1 MRHFLN
7 NIEVSPRNVLEIGL
21 NTDFSGN
28 PEILSIDTDKIKL
41 PREAM
46 DIIQSHIAT
55 QGVFEGIPYNIITDG
70 GVNLEYYVDLTD
82 QTLFKTSDIEVKIKK
97 RMGKD
102 LFFEKAEGL
111 SFELMADKGVNFD
124 IFNIPYLIIPDN
136 IPEMGLNL
144 SIALFV
150 MTKEL
155 IQSVKDLATSIAN
168 LVEAVTPNVGVPPVP
183 PLGEIIS
190 LSIQVLAQLA
200 YTIAIVIAI
209 KKLGDQMFELV
220 YPKVRKYLGVT
231 IQELIKKGCD
241 YLGFTLESNLL
252 EENKKMTLMPVP
264 LTKEKKSIFNFL
276 QNDLDFSF
284 TKGYPTAQDSVSTL
298 GELINAVELW
308 FNARTKVYQGKVQ
321 IERRDYWQILTTNT
335 LTPSLTDQENRSN
348 EYQLNTDEAWKRT
361 YIHYQV
367 DYSDL
372 HTLDFF
378 DPTDA
383 EYSTEPLNVINQD
396 LVTIKGLNDINIP
409 FALGVRKSTLNWVE
423 EKGFSFFEALDNL
436 IGVLGFNSNL
446 SSIVGD
452 RLGVTQISS
461 QFYSTTKVLWAQRST
476 GKQKSD
482 YTDYIKASEIYR
494 KYHTINEIQINGY
507 KIFNEV
513 AIRLNSS
520 DFVNL
525 LDNNFAFI
533 NGVLCEILSIN
544 YIDEQSKAIISYKEP
559 YNYAQG
565 KVEIVTLN
573 S

>member
-55 QGVFEGIPYNIITDG
+55 QGVFEGIPYNIITEG

-82 QTLFKTSDIEVKIKK
+82 QTLFKTYDIEVKIKK
-97 RMGKD
+97 RQGKD

-124 IFNIPYLIIPDN
+124 LFNIPYLIIPDN

-155 IQSVKDLATSIAN
+155 IQSIKDLATAIAN

-220 YPKVRKYLGVT
+220 YPKVRKYLGAT
-231 IQELIKKGCD
+231 IQELIQKGCD

-264 LTKEKKSIFNFL
+264 LTKDKKSIFNFL
-276 QNDLDFSF
+276 ENDLDFSF
-284 TKGYPTAQDSVSTL
+284 TKGYPTAQDSISTL
-298 GELINAVELW
+298 GELINAVEIW

-335 LTPSLTDQENRSN
+335 LIPSLTDQDNRSN
-348 EYQLNTDEAWKRT
+348 EYQLNTEEAWKRT

-409 FALGVRKSTLNWVE
+409 FALAVRKNELNWVE
-423 EKGFSFFEALDNL
+423 EKALDFFQSLDNL
-436 IGVLGFNSNL
+436 VGVLGFNSNL

-461 QFYSTTKVLWAQRST
+461 QFYSITKVLYAQKST
-476 GKQKSD
+476 GKQNAD
-482 YTDYIKASEIYR
+482 YTDYIKASEIYA
-494 KYHTINEIQINGY
+494 KYHTINEITVNGY

-513 AIRLNSS
+513 AIRINSS
-520 DFVNL
+520 EFVNL
-525 LDNNFAFI
+525 LDNNFAYI

-565 KVEIVTLN
+565 KVEIITLN

>member
-82 QTLFKTSDIEVKIKK
+82 QTLFKTYDIEVKIKK

-513 AIRLNSS
+513 AIRLDSS

>member
-21 NTDFSGN
+21 NTDYSGN

-41 PREAM
+41 PREALT
-46 DIIQSHIAT
+46 IIQNHIAT
-55 QGVFEGIPYNIITDG
+55 QGVFEGIPYNIVTEG

-82 QTLFKTSDIEVKIKK
+82 QAMFSTYDIEVKIKK
-97 RMGKD
+97 RKGKD
-102 LFFEKAEGL
+102 LFFENADGL
-111 SFELMADKGVNFD
+111 SFELMANKGVSFD
-124 IFNIPYLIIPDN
+124 LVKIPYLIVPDN
-136 IPEMGLNL
+136 IPEIGLNL

-150 MTKEL
+150 MTKEG
-155 IQSVKDLATSIAN
+155 IQAFKDLSTAISN
-168 LVEAVTPNVGVPPVP
+168 LIKAVTPNVGIPPVP

-190 LSIQVLAQLA
+190 LALTVAAQLA

-209 KKLGDQMFELV
+209 KKLAEQMFQLIF
-220 YPKVRKYLGVT
+220 PKIRYYLGST
-231 IQELIKKGCD
+231 IRELIEKGCD

-252 EENKKMTLMPVP
+252 FENRNLTLMPVP
-264 LTKEKKSIFNFL
+264 LLKEKKSIFNFL
-276 QNDLDFSF
+276 QNELDFSF
-284 TKGYPTAQDSVSTL
+284 TKGYPTAQDSISTL
-298 GELINAVELW
+298 GELIKAVELW
-308 FNARTKVYQGKVQ
+308 FNAKTRVYQGKVQ

-335 LTPSLTDQENRSN
+335 LTPSLSDQDKRTN
-348 EYQLNTDEAWKRT
+348 EYYLNTDEAWKRT

-396 LVTIKGLNDINIP
+396 LVTIKGFNDINIP
-409 FALGVRKSTLNWVE
+409 FALGVRKSELNWVE
-423 EKGFSFFEALDNL
+423 NQALKFFQTMDNV
-436 IGVLGFNSNL
+436 INFLGGNGNYA
-446 SSIVGD
+446 SIIED
-452 RLGVTQISS
+452 RLRVIQVTS
-461 QFYSTTKVLWAQRST
+461 QFYSVTKVLWAINGRQPV
-476 GKQKSD
+476 D
-482 YTDYIKASEIYR
+482 YVNYIKASAIYE
-494 KYHTINEIQINGY
+494 KYHKINEIQINGY
-507 KIFNEV
+507 KVFNDI

-525 LDNNFAFI
+525 LDNNYAFI

-544 YIDEQSKAIISYKEP
+544 YIDEESKAIISYKEP

-565 KVEIVTLN
+565 KVEVITLN
-573 S
+573 D